1 MKIKNQDERDK
12 EFIQN
17 VIKSH
22 IEFLTEKRNSLKSAF
37 VHCLDSKAVLEL
49 LPDDILVQ
57 EAHEEWKD
65 HLQYTQL
72 EYINAQT
79 DFYKVLKK
87 LAEQYPSIFINQD
100 SHKNEW
106 LFAYQYFE
114 RWYKE
119 YRMGEI

>member
-1 MKIKNQDERDK
+1 MKIKTQEERDK

-17 VIKSH
+17 TIESH
-22 IEFLTEKRNSLKSAF
+22 IRFLTEKRDSLKSAF

-57 EAHEEWKD
+57 EAHEERKD
-65 HLQYTQL
+65 YFKSADCEYFSAREDFLRVLQ
-72 EYINAQT
+72 
-79 DFYKVLKK
+79 K
-87 LAEQYPSIFINQD
+87 LVGQYPHIYINQD
-100 SHKNEW
+100 SYRNEC

-119 YRMGEI
+119 YRVGEI

>member
-1 MKIKNQDERDK
+1 MKIKTQDEQDK

-17 VIKSH
+17 TIESH
-22 IEFLTEKRNSLKSAF
+22 IRFLTEKRDSLKSAF

-57 EAHEEWKD
+57 EAYERWKGC
-65 HLQYTQL
+65 LQSADRQYFYAR
-72 EYINAQT
+72 E
-79 DFYKVLKK
+79 DFYEVLQK
-87 LAEQYPSIFINQD
+87 LVKQYPNIDINQE
-100 SHKNEW
+100 SYRNEW